1 MIHSMKNKKPFSK
14 EIILIENVETAVN
27 EIVKKLQ
34 QDVLYNFKRMGGV
47 VGISGGIDSSVCLAL
62 SVRAFGADKV
72 LGIIMPEK
80 DSSPDSEEL
89 ALELARKYG
98 IKTIKEEITEALNG
112 FKCYE
117 RRDEAVK
124 RVFPEYDP
132 KTYKMKIGI
141 RQSGLFN
148 NLPPVFTLSIIDNSG
163 KQQDKILHARE
174 YLQIVAASNFKQRS
188 RMSILYYH
196 AEALHYAVIGTPNKH
211 EQEQGFFV
219 KYGDGGADLMP
230 IGNLYK
236 TQVYQLAE
244 YLGVPQRIIE
254 RTPTTDTYSATQTQE
269 EFFYQ
274 LPFRLMDVFWYG
286 FENGYSSQEV
296 ANAMGETAERVDALF
311 RNFERKRKTTEYLRM
326 SPLRDYYGV

>member
-1 MIHSMKNKKPFSK
+1 MKTKAPFSK
-14 EIILIENVETAVN
+14 EIILLESPEKATAEIIE
-27 EIVKKLQ
+27 KLR
-34 QDVLYNFKRMGGV
+34 QDVLVNFKRNGAV
-47 VGISGGIDSSVCLAL
+47 TGISGGIDSSVCMAL
-62 SVRAFGADKV
+62 SVKAFGPGKV
-72 LGIIMPEK
+72 TGIIMPEK

-89 ALELARKYG
+89 ALELAARFG
-98 IKTIKEEITEALNG
+98 VKTIKEVITDALDG
-112 FKCYE
+112 FGCYR

-141 RQSGLFN
+141 RQSGLYS
-148 NLPPVFTLSIIDNSG
+148 NLPPLFTLSIIDKNG
-163 KQQDKILHARE
+163 IQQDKILHARE

-219 KYGDGGADLMP
+219 KFGDGAGDVMP

-236 TQVYQLAE
+236 TQVYQLAD
-244 YLGVPQRIIE
+244 YLGVPQSIID
-254 RTPTTDTYSATQTQE
+254 RTPTTDTYSAAQTQE

-274 LPFRLMDVFWYG
+274 LPFRMMDIFWYG
-286 FENGYSSQEV
+286 FENGYPPEEV
-296 ANAMGETAERVDALF
+296 AQVMGETTERVEALF
-311 RNFERKRKTTEYLRM
+311 RNFDRKRRTTEYLRM
-326 SPLRDYYGV
+326 PPLRDYYSE

>member
-1 MIHSMKNKKPFSK
+1 MKNRKPFSK
-14 EIILIENVETAVN
+14 EIILLENVETAVN
-27 EIVKKLQ
+27 EIVSKLQ
-34 QDVLYNFKRMGGV
+34 QDVLYNFKRTGAV

-72 LGIIMPEK
+72 LGIIMPER

-89 ALELARKYG
+89 ALELAGKFG
-98 IKTIKEEITEALNG
+98 IKAIKEEITEALNG

-132 KTYKMKIGI
+132 RTYKMKIGI
-141 RQSGLFN
+141 RQSGLYN
-148 NLPPVFTLSIIDNSG
+148 NLPPLFTLSIINEKG
-163 KQQDKILHARE
+163 IQHDKMLHARE

-196 AEALHYAVIGTPNKH
+196 AEALHFAVIGTPNKH

-219 KYGDGGADLMP
+219 KHGDGAADVMP

-236 TQVYQLAE
+236 TQVYQLASF
-244 YLGVPQRIIE
+244 LGVPERIIE
-254 RTPTTDTYSATQTQE
+254 RTPTTDTYSASQTQE

-274 LPFRLMDVFWYG
+274 LPFKLMDIYWYG
-286 FENGYSSQEV
+286 FENGYSPREV
-296 ANAMGETAERVDALF
+296 ASVMGETAERVDALF

-326 SPLRDYYGV
+326 SPLRDYYGS

>member
-1 MIHSMKNKKPFSK
+1 MKTRKPFSR
-14 EIILIENVETAVN
+14 EIILLESPEKATGALVE
-27 EIVKKLQ
+27 KLR
-34 QDVLYNFKRMGGV
+34 QDVLVNFKRQGAV

-62 SVRAFGADKV
+62 AVRAFGADKV
-72 LGIIMPEK
+72 TGIIMPEK

-89 ALELARKYG
+89 ALELAGVFGVR
-98 IKTIKEEITEALNG
+98 TIKEVITGALDG
-112 FKCYE
+112 FGCYR

-132 KTYKMKIGI
+132 ATYKMKIGI
-141 RQSGLFN
+141 RQSGLYN
-148 NLPPVFTLSIIDNSG
+148 NLPPLFTLSVIDRDG
-163 KQQDKILHARE
+163 VQHDKLLNARD

-196 AEALHYAVIGTPNKH
+196 AEALHCAVIGTPNKH

-219 KYGDGGADLMP
+219 KFGDGAGDVMP

-244 YLGVPQRIIE
+244 YLGVPQSIID

-274 LPFRLMDVFWYG
+274 LPFRMMDIYWYG
-286 FENGYSSQEV
+286 FENGYPPEEV
-296 ANAMGETAERVDALF
+296 APVMGETTERVEALF
-311 RNFERKRKTTEYLRM
+311 RNFDRKRKTTEYLRM
-326 SPLRDYYGV
+326 PPLRDYYSE